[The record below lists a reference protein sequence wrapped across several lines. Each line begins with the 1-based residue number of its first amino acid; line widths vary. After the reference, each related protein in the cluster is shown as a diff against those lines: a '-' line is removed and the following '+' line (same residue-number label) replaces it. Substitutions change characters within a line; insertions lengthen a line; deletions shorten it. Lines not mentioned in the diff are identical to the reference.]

1 MSFYTY
7 NYWGNQTHLN
17 PFFKYVIILVLL
29 LSILFLGFQY
39 LRHRFEAKYRDLII
53 LLLLAVIFF
62 IGIQYTDYTQS
73 KNSVSQ
79 SSQVVNFLDSLSR
92 SEKVAKEELR
102 VNQGTLNEN
111 LIVEIR
117 DKYYKVIF
125 NNNFTAYELKEI
137 NLINPEIVII
147 DK

>member
-1 MSFYTY
+1 MSV
-7 NYWGNQTHLN
+7 N
-17 PFFKYVIILVLL
+17 LL
-29 LSILFLGFQY
+29 
-39 LRHRFEAKYRDLII
+39 K
-53 LLLLAVIFF
+53 
-62 IGIQYTDYTQS
+62 
-73 KNSVSQ
+73 
-79 SSQVVNFLDSLSR
+79 LDSLSR